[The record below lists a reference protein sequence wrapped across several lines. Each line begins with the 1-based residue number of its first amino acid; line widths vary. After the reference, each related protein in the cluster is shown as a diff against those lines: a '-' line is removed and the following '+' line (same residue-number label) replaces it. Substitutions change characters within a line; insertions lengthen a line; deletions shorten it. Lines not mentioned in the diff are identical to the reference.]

1 MLFTTLLF
9 WPVLTSSKDGENM
22 IKKFILLSV
31 IFYMVIFPTMAFAES
46 SSEKD
51 AQSLLSAFMSYTDLR
66 ISSVQKSLEILAS
79 TAEVRSGKW
88 ENMKSLLDVYQKSDE
103 GLIIWY
109 VRPDGTYYTTGKGL
123 TDEKLSDRSYFPDLI
138 AGREIIGSLVVSKS
152 TGQRSAV
159 IAVPIKKGG
168 KVIGAIGA
176 TLFLDKLSEEIGSV
190 LALRTDAVFFTLAPD
205 GLTTLHRKI
214 DRHFLDPRELGSAT
228 LKKAA
233 NEILSK
239 SSGEVTYEF
248 DNATKRAIYRTS
260 PLTQWKFMITFSSV
274 P

>member
-1 MLFTTLLF
+1 
-9 WPVLTSSKDGENM
+9 M
-22 IKKFILLSV
+22 IKKFILLGIIFSSV
-31 IFYMVIFPTMAFAES
+31 IFPAMAFAES
-46 SSEKD
+46 SSDKD

-66 ISSVQKSLEILAS
+66 IRSVQKSLEILAA
-79 TAEVRSGKW
+79 TTEAKSGKW
-88 ENMKSLLDVYQKSDE
+88 ENMKNLLGVYQKSDE
-103 GLIIWY
+103 GLIVWY
-109 VRPDGTYYTTGKGL
+109 VRSDGTYYTVDKGL
-123 TDEKLSDRSYFPDLI
+123 TDEKLSDRSYFPGIL
-138 AGREIIGSLVVSKS
+138 AGREIIGSLVISKS
-152 TGQRSAV
+152 TGQRSVV
-159 IAVPIKKGG
+159 IAVPMKKGG

-176 TLFLDKLSEEIGSV
+176 TLFLDKLSEQIDSV
-190 LALRTDAVFFTLAPD
+190 LALRTNAAFFTLAPD

-214 DRHFLDPRELGSAT
+214 DRHFLDPRELGNAT

-239 SSGEVTYEF
+239 SSGEVTYDF